1 MSRSLS
7 RTQDIDIYPSIST
20 QKLQRDPSNDKVER
34 SSYKKKGWE
43 TSVCAGIPSGG
54 GMWDK
59 RNALDKAAGSD
70 DKSPGGGGKE
80 ARNDNSDKQK
90 YSGVYM

>member
-70 DKSPGGGGKE
+70 DKSPGGGERSKE
-80 ARNDNSDKQK
+80 RQF
-90 YSGVYM
+90 G